1 MTDQT
6 SPPASA
12 ERLPVSVLTGFLGS
26 GKTTLLSK
34 LLRHSGMARTAVII
48 NEFGEIGLDDALVE
62 KAEGD
67 TVLLSSGCLCC
78 TIKSDLSEAMR
89 SLYLKRVKGEV
100 PEFQRIVIET
110 TGLADPAPILHTL
123 MADPLIAAR
132 FRLDSVVTTVDAVHG
147 MSQLD
152 KQFESVKQ
160 AAVADRIVLTK
171 TDLAKAPDVKVLR
184 DRLKAINPAAPLFPA
199 ILGEIDPDNL
209 FDAGLYDPRKKS
221 ADVVRWLNE
230 EAYHSTPE
238 TGDHHHH
245 HDHEHGHDHDHG
257 HDHHHDHRGQDRHN
271 VNRHDDHIRAFCL
284 TFDEPLKWGALAQ
297 ALDLLV
303 QFHGDKL
310 LRVKG
315 LLNLVESDKPVVIH
329 GVQSMFHPPGTLPA
343 WPSADRRSRL
353 VFITRDMEEQDVRGI
368 LRSFLSF
375 GEVPQPDGAAR
386 AG

>member
-1 MTDQT
+1 
-6 SPPASA
+6 
-12 ERLPVSVLTGFLGS
+12 LPVSVLTGFLGS
-26 GKTTLLSK
+26 GKTTLLAK
-34 LLRHSGMARTAVII
+34 LLRHPGMARTAVII

-78 TIKSDLSEAMR
+78 TIRSDLSDAMR
-89 SLYLKRVKGEV
+89 NLYLKRVKGEV
-100 PEFQRIVIET
+100 PQFERVVIET

-147 MSQLD
+147 MGQLD
-152 KQFESVKQ
+152 RQFESVKQ

-171 TDLAKAPDVKVLR
+171 TDLATAPDVALLR

-199 ILGEIDPDNL
+199 VLGEIDPDNL
-209 FDAGLYDPRKKS
+209 FDAGLYDPRTKS
-221 ADVVRWLNE
+221 ADVIRWLNE
-230 EAYHSTPE
+230 EAYHSAPVMD
-238 TGDHHHH
+238 DHDHH
-245 HDHEHGHDHDHG
+245 HDHEHDHEHDPDHG
-257 HDHHHDHRGQDRHN
+257 HDHHGQDRHD

-284 TFDEPLKWGALAQ
+284 TFDQPLKWSALSQ

-315 LLNLVESDKPVVIH
+315 LLNLVETDKPVVIH
-329 GVQSMFHPPGTLPA
+329 GVQTMFHPPGTLPA

-353 VFITRDMEEQDVRGI
+353 VFITRDMAEQDVRGI
-368 LRSFLSF
+368 LRAFLSF
-375 GEVPQPDGAAR
+375 DGVPQPDAAGR
-386 AG
+386 S

>member
-1 MTDQT
+1 MTEQAQ
-6 SPPASA
+6 PPSA
-12 ERLPVSVLTGFLGS
+12 ADRLPVSVLTGFLGS

-34 LLRHSGMARTAVII
+34 LLRHPGMARTAVII

-62 KAEGD
+62 KAEDD

-78 TIKSDLSEAMR
+78 TIRNDLSEAMR
-89 SLYLKRVKGEV
+89 NLYLKRVKGEV
-100 PEFQRIVIET
+100 PEFQRVVIET

-147 MSQLD
+147 MGQLD

-171 TDLAKAPDVKVLR
+171 TDIAKDPDVAALQ
-184 DRLKAINPAAPLFPA
+184 DRLKTINPGAPVMPTV
-199 ILGEIDPDNL
+199 LGEIDPDRL
-209 FDAGLYDPRKKS
+209 FDAGLYDPKKKS
-221 ADVVRWLNE
+221 ADVMRWLNE
-230 EAYHSTPE
+230 EAYHSTPV
-238 TGDHHHH
+238 DHDHDHD
-245 HDHEHGHDHDHG
+245 HDHEHHG
-257 HDHHHDHRGQDRHN
+257 HEHEHEHGHRHGQHAHDK
-271 VNRHDDHIRAFCL
+271 NRHDDHIRAFCL
-284 TFDEPLKWGALAQ
+284 TFDKPLKWGALAQ

-315 LLNLVESDKPVVIH
+315 LLNLVETDKPVVIH
-329 GVQSMFHPPGTLPA
+329 GVQTLFHPPGALPA
-343 WPSADRRSRL
+343 WPNDDRRSRL
-353 VFITRDMEEQDVRGI
+353 VFITRDMEEEDVRGI

-375 GEVPQPDGAAR
+375 SDVPQPEAA
-386 AG
+386 AATKE